1 MLALCLFT
9 LAVVAT
15 GRDTRLDQQFAEL
28 RQAPDEQS
36 ARQIE
41 QAIWKLW
48 MISGNPEID
57 ALMPQ
62 VLEARR
68 WGDFTKAF
76 ELLDRVTE
84 IDPEYAE
91 AWNQRATL
99 HFLREEY
106 EQSLSAVA
114 TTLELEPRHFGA
126 LAGRALIRLR
136 QGRTALAIQNI
147 RKAMEYHPFLKERA
161 LLPATSQ

>member
-1 MLALCLFT
+1 MSSGSNRF
-9 LAVVAT
+9 
-15 GRDTRLDQQFAEL
+15 
-28 RQAPDEQS
+28 S
-36 ARQIE
+36 QIE

-48 MISGNPEID
+48 MISGNPEVD

-68 WGDFTKAF
+68 WGDYTKAL
-76 ELLDRVTE
+76 ELLDRVIGIE
-84 IDPEYAE
+84 PEYAE

-99 HFLREEY
+99 HFLRGEY
-106 EQSLSAVA
+106 EQSLAAVA

-126 LAGRALIRLR
+126 LAGRALIRMR

-147 RKAMEYHPFLKERA
+147 RQAMEYHPYLKERA
-161 LLPATSQ
+161 LIPPQYLEQDPPPR